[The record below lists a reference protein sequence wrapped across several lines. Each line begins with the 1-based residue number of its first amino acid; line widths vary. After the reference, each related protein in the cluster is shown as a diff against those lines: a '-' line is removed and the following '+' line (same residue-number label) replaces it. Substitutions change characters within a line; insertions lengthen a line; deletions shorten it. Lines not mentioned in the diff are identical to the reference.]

1 MNFILQI
8 KSKFFLISIFFL
20 FFITLGI
27 FLFQTKQINEIN
39 TLNITTFETN
49 NYEVGWDGKLK
60 NGSMLPPDVYSYK
73 IIYNTNL
80 GEEKKET
87 GKIIMA
93 R

>member
-1 MNFILQI
+1 MNTYILRI
-8 KSKFFLISIFFL
+8 YDRWGK
-20 FFITLGI
+20 
-27 FLFQTKQINEIN
+27 EI
-39 TLNITTFETN
+39 FETN